1 LSSSGDLPFLLGRFS
16 DTEQAVAAVRGSGVG
31 SAKAEPLR
39 VVPERGQ
46 VAEDFREA
54 ARAERGDVLQ
64 EDVAGSKTAKAVGDG
79 EPQACG
85 SLR

>member
-1 LSSSGDLPFLLGRFS
+1 LRFPATGVGSSREHCGCAGPDPENEHAIA
-16 DTEQAVAAVRGSGVG
+16 TVRGSGVG

-54 ARAERGDVLQ
+54 ARAECGDVLQ
-64 EDVAGSKTAKAVGDG
+64 EDVGGS
-79 EPQACG
+79 
-85 SLR
+85 

>member
-1 LSSSGDLPFLLGRFS
+1 
-16 DTEQAVAAVRGSGVG
+16 VRGSGVG

-39 VVPERGQ
+39 VIPERGQ
-46 VAEDFREA
+46 VAEDFLEP

>member
-1 LSSSGDLPFLLGRFS
+1 
-16 DTEQAVAAVRGSGVG
+16 VRGSGVG